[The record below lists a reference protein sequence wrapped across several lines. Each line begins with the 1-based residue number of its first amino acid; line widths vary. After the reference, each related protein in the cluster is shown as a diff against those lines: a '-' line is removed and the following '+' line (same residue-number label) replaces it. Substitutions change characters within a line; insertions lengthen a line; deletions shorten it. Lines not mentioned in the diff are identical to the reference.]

1 MLDHNLDKY
10 ISTQAFAGRLN
21 QADLASKNDIGDF
34 IKKE

>member
-1 MLDHNLDKY
+1 MFHHNLDKY

-34 IKKE
+34 KKKE